1 MTRIRAAG
9 AAAILILSISSCA
22 KPEEVKPA
30 DAKAYMIEHVQPAA
44 QNYWDAVQYVSDEKG
59 AREIVP
65 TNAEEW
71 NRTVEAARALKQ
83 SAEIL
88 KQPAYA
94 ANRGTD
100 WQDFAEG
107 LAQAAA
113 RAETAMKS
121 TCQLPSGWVQTLIT
135 AHSSKTGAAP
145 PNNPIYPLRG
155 GGAPVDWGT

>member
-94 ANRGTD
+94 AP
-100 WQDFAEG
+100 
-107 LAQAAA
+107 
-113 RAETAMKS
+113 AMRS

>member
-113 RAETAMKS
+113 RAETAAQSHEPDKVLEAGGTLYNICTACHEIYLPTPVRLGPDPHNS
-121 TCQLPSGWVQTLIT
+121 TQQ
-135 AHSSKTGAAP
+135 
-145 PNNPIYPLRG
+145 
-155 GGAPVDWGT
+155 

>member
-9 AAAILILSISSCA
+9 AAAILILSMSSCA

-44 QNYWDAVQYVSDEKG
+44 QNYWDAVQYISDEKG

-71 NRTVEAARALKQ
+71 NRTVEAARVLKQ

-113 RAETAMKS
+113 RAETAAQSHEPDTVLEAGGTLYNVCTACHEIYLPTPVRLGPDPHNS
-121 TCQLPSGWVQTLIT
+121 TQQ
-135 AHSSKTGAAP
+135 
-145 PNNPIYPLRG
+145 
-155 GGAPVDWGT
+155 